1 MGYTIKVQLMKDAT
15 IEISGDDIPTVV
27 KLLNAVTKKF
37 YGNIP
42 AAKIEIWDIR
52 KNVYYCLVY

>member
-1 MGYTIKVQLMKDAT
+1 MKDAT
-15 IEISGDDIPTVV
+15 IEVSGDDIPTVV

-42 AAKIEIWDIR
+42 TAKFCGSCGTR
-52 KNVYYCLVY
+52 TA

>member
-15 IEISGDDIPTVV
+15 IEVSGDDIPTVV

-37 YGNIP
+37 YGNTP

-52 KNVYYCLVY
+52 KNVYYCLFY

>member
-15 IEISGDDIPTVV
+15 IEVSGDYIPTVV

-37 YGNIP
+37 YGNTP
-42 AAKIEIWDIR
+42 AAKIEI
-52 KNVYYCLVY
+52 